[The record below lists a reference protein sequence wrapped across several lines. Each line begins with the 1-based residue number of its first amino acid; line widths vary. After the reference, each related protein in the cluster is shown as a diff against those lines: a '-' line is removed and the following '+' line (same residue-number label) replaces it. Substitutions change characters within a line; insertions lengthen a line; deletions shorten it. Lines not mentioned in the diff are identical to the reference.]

1 MAQGDHLRHVREL
14 ADEAGTV
21 REQSAR
27 AAVLAELQRESAWAL
42 REVVAEMRDA
52 GVSWRELA
60 ADLGIATAT
69 LHGQYN
75 AGQGVL
81 VAGQGGRRPSLTTSR
96 TAETSPSAPAASLT
110 RFVGRT
116 RELADLRPSFLRDR
130 LVTLTG
136 PGGVGKTRL
145 AAEFVRLVRS
155 SYPGGVWWVEL
166 APLTISSAVSNAV
179 SAAVRGDRQPGRPAS
194 EMIAEACAGGPGLLV
209 LDNCEHVVDQCAD
222 VVAALLVA
230 CPRLR
235 VLTTSR
241 EALRIGGESLLP
253 VAPLAVPGRGEDGI
267 DHVRHLP
274 AVQLFADRAR
284 NVVPGFAVT
293 RENAAPIAE
302 ICRELD
308 GLPLAIELAASR
320 VRLLGVH
327 QVRSMLKDRFALL
340 DDGPRSSPDR
350 HRSLHAAI
358 AWSYQ
363 LLPPVEQAAFRRLAV
378 LAGGFGLA
386 GATAVCA
393 DGLDITPSTVL
404 NLLSRL
410 QAKSLIAGVGSE
422 RGPRFRQFESVR
434 IYAWDQ
440 LVEAGELR
448 ACQERMIGW
457 LYGFVR
463 AYLHGE
469 DPDMADPWLH
479 IGIELDNLQLATPW
493 AEQRGDDRYVGLATL
508 LAELGRIHGNVAEAR
523 ELYGRALET
532 DLGPAIDRA
541 YALSFSAA
549 VEQEQA
555 NHEEAIRLASTSLA
569 LARSLDNPAAIPDA
583 LDILSAASLSLGRL
597 AESRAYAEEHV
608 ALSRREYG
616 PWWTAIALVEL
627 AHCLVVAG
635 DLDEAAARLVE
646 AEPILRA
653 RGELPRLSRFLHVA
667 GQLAFRRGDI
677 DGAETAFAE
686 AVTLYATDLK
696 QLGYK
701 RSVYA
706 LEGLAL
712 VADRHDQHDRALR
725 LAAAAAAL
733 RDTTKTRLRQP
744 WQADV
749 EDAIVRSRTRAVDPT
764 GAWVEGSGWTVDE
777 AVAYALGSR
786 PYAPRAVAPLTARE
800 FRVAELVAEGFT
812 NQQVAA
818 RLGVSP
824 RTIANHLHNIRKK
837 LDLATRAHVIAWVTR
852 QSASPVG

>member
-1 MAQGDHLRHVREL
+1 MAHGDHLRHVREL
-14 ADEAGTV
+14 ADEASAA
-21 REQSAR
+21 REHRAR
-27 AAVLAELQRESAWAL
+27 AAVLAELQRESALAL
-42 REVVAEMRDA
+42 REVVAEARD
-52 GVSWRELA
+52 GGTTWRELA
-60 ADLGIATAT
+60 GDLGIATAT

-81 VAGQGGRRPSLTTSR
+81 VAGQGGRRPSLTTDR
-96 TAETSPSAPAASLT
+96 AADADPSIPAASLT

-116 RELADLRPSFLRDR
+116 RELADLRPLFLRDR

-166 APLTISSAVSNAV
+166 APLSTNSAVSNAV

-194 EMIAEACAGGPGLLV
+194 EMLAEACAAGPGLLV

-222 VVAALLVA
+222 VAATLLEA

-267 DHVRHLP
+267 DDVRHLP

-378 LAGGFGLA
+378 QAGGFGIA

-393 DGLDITPSTVL
+393 DGVDITPPAVL
-404 NLLSRL
+404 SLLSRL
-410 QAKSLIAGVGSE
+410 QAKSLIVGVDSE
-422 RGPRFRQFESVR
+422 SGPRFRQFESVR
-434 IYAWDQ
+434 IYAWAR
-440 LVEAGELR
+440 LVDAGELP

-457 LYGFVR
+457 LYQFVR

-479 IGIELDNLQLATPW
+479 IGNELDNLQLATQW

-508 LAELGRIHGNVAEAR
+508 LAELERMHGNVAEAR
-523 ELYGRALET
+523 ELYKRALET

-555 NHEEAIRLASTSLA
+555 NHEEAVRLASTSLV

-635 DLDEAAARLVE
+635 SLDEAAAKLSE
-646 AEPILRA
+646 AEPVLRA
-653 RGELPRLSRFLHVA
+653 RAELPRMLRFLHAV
-667 GQLAFRRGDI
+667 GLLALRRGDV
-677 DGAETAFAE
+677 DGAERAFAE
-686 AVTLYATDLK
+686 AVALYATDPRRP
-696 QLGYK
+696 GHK

-712 VADRHDQHDRALR
+712 VADQRDQHDRALR
-725 LAAAAAAL
+725 LAAAAAIL
-733 RDTTKTRLRQP
+733 RDRTRARLRQP

-749 EDAIVRSRTRAVDPT
+749 ERVIVRSRVRAVDPA
-764 GAWVEGSGWTVDE
+764 GAWAEGSAWTVNE

-786 PYAPRAVAPLTARE
+786 PETPRAVAPLTARE

-818 RLGVSP
+818 RLGVAP
-824 RTIANHLHNIRKK
+824 RTIANHLHNIRRK
-837 LDLATRAHVIAWVTR
+837 LDLPTRAHVIAWVTR
-852 QSASPVG
+852 QSASPAG

>member
-1 MAQGDHLRHVREL
+1 MAHGNHLRHVREL
-14 ADEAGTV
+14 ADEANAVLDGK
-21 REQSAR
+21 AR

-42 REVVAEMRDA
+42 REVVTEMRDA
-52 GVSWRELA
+52 GTTWREVA
-60 ADLGIATAT
+60 GYLGIATAT
-69 LHGQYN
+69 LHGQYS

-81 VAGQGGRRPSLTTSR
+81 VAGQGGRRPALTTEPA
-96 TAETSPSAPAASLT
+96 AEAPAASLT

-116 RELADLRPSFLRDR
+116 RELADLRPLFLRDR

-166 APLTISSAVSNAV
+166 APLTTGSAVSNAV
-179 SAAVRGDRQPGRPAS
+179 SAAARGDRQLGRPAA
-194 EMIAEACAGGPGLLV
+194 ELLAEACADGPGLLV

-222 VVAALLVA
+222 VAAMLLDA

-241 EALRIGGESLLP
+241 EALRIAGEALLP
-253 VAPLAVPGRGEDGI
+253 VAPLAVPGRGAGGVED
-267 DHVRHLP
+267 VRHLP

-363 LLPPVEQAAFRRLAV
+363 LLPLAEQAAFRRLAV

-386 GATAVCA
+386 GAAAVCA
-393 DGLDITPSTVL
+393 DGADVTPPDVL

-410 QAKSLIAGVGSE
+410 QAKSLIVGVDSA

-434 IYAWDQ
+434 IYAWEQ
-440 LVEAGELR
+440 LVAAGELEM
-448 ACQERMIGW
+448 CQDRMIGW

-469 DPDMADPWLH
+469 DPDMADPWIH
-479 IGIELDNLQLATPW
+479 IGVELDNLHLATPW
-493 AEQRGDDRYVGLATL
+493 AERRGDGRYVGLATL
-508 LAELGRIHGNVAEAR
+508 LAELGRMHGNVTEAR
-523 ELYGRALET
+523 DLYQRALET
-532 DLGPAIDRA
+532 DQVPTIDRA

-555 NHEEAIRLASTSLA
+555 NHEEAIRLASTALE
-569 LARSLDNPAAIPDA
+569 LARSLANPAAIPDA

-608 ALSRREYG
+608 ALNRREYG

-627 AHCLVVAG
+627 GHCLAVAG
-635 DLDEAAARLVE
+635 DLDDAAARLGE

-653 RGELPRLSRFLHVA
+653 RAELPRMLRFLHAV
-667 GQLAFRRGDI
+667 GLLALRRGDI
-677 DGAETAFAE
+677 DGAEAAFTE
-686 AVTLYATDLK
+686 AVALWATDPR
-696 QLGYK
+696 QLGHK

-712 VADRHDQHDRALR
+712 VADRRDQHDRALR
-725 LAAAAAAL
+725 LAAAAATQ
-733 RDTTKTRLRQP
+733 RDRLRSRLAEP
-744 WQADV
+744 WRADV
-749 EDAIVRSRTRAVDPT
+749 EDAIGRSRAGAADPA
-764 GAWVEGSGWTVDE
+764 GAWAESREWTVNE
-777 AVAYALGSR
+777 TVAYALGSR
-786 PYAPRAVAPLTARE
+786 PETPRTVAPLTARE
-800 FRVAELVAEGFT
+800 YRVAELVAEGFT

-818 RLGVSP
+818 RLDVSP
-824 RTIANHLHNIRKK
+824 RTIANHLQNIRRR
-837 LDLATRAHVIAWVTR
+837 LDLPTRAHVIAWVTR
-852 QSASPVG
+852 QSASA